1 MEKKKIIQNGI
12 VWTLCVVFV
21 ILVIC
26 VYMIPT
32 ECAMC
37 KRYILPSFEYSM
49 TDGIKTISLKRV
61 YNPCKSCNYTFP
73 LDTFKVGSFIHY
85 ETIVDSLYQEDYDYY
100 QKGLINGKPQ
110 DIQR

>member
-1 MEKKKIIQNGI
+1 MKKKKIIQNGI

-32 ECAMC
+32 KCAMC

-49 TDGIKTISLKRV
+49 TDGIKTISLKRI

-100 QKGLINGKPQ
+100 QKGLIDGKPQ
-110 DIQR
+110 VIQR